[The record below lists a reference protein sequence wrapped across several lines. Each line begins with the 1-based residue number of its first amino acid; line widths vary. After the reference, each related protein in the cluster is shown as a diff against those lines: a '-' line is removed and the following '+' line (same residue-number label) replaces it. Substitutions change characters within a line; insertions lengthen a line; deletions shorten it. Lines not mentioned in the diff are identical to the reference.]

1 MSQERISAAITRIE
15 QALVRLEQR
24 PAAAQ
29 PRTDLAD
36 LEARHAGLKSA
47 TTAAIRQIDGLLG
60 ELDRADG

>member
-1 MSQERISAAITRIE
+1 M
-15 QALVRLEQR
+15 RLEQR

>member
-15 QALVRLEQR
+15 QALARLEQR
-24 PAAAQ
+24 PMAVESSTDFAA
-29 PRTDLAD
+29 